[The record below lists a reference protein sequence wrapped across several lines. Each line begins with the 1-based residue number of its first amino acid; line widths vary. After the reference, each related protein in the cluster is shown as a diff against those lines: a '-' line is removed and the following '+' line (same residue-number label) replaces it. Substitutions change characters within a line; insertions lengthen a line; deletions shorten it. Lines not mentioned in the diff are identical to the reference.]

1 MDWGRSQGSNRPGT
15 CLAASRALPP
25 PRKFEPTRRGVK
37 PMGEPQPSAR
47 AGGLHSTPHPATHYT
62 MGATAGA
69 TQAEGNLGAPRP
81 GVGRPRAPAHVSI
94 GTVPRAPSGA
104 QEALPP
110 AQPGGLG
117 THGPGEAPYRA
128 AQQPR
133 RESAPDGSKED
144 AKPDAEVP
152 SLNQTRTKRR
162 SAPVRLGGLWTCRH
176 GWLGHARHPGPRSRA

>member
-1 MDWGRSQGSNRPGT
+1 
-15 CLAASRALPP
+15 
-25 PRKFEPTRRGVK
+25 
-37 PMGEPQPSAR
+37 
-47 AGGLHSTPHPATHYT
+47 

-81 GVGRPRAPAHVSI
+81 GVGRPRALAHVSI

-117 THGPGEAPYRA
+117 THGPGEAPHRA

-133 RESAPDGSKED
+133 RERAPDGKQRS
-144 AKPDAEVP
+144 AQPP
-152 SLNQTRTKRR
+152 PN
-162 SAPVRLGGLWTCRH
+162 SAPVRLGGLWTCRRS
-176 GWLGHARHPGPRSRA
+176 WLGHARHRGPGSRA